1 MFCDIQATEPE
12 IKVSLTRVGVINL
25 KKLVKIHRK
34 NRRPIILLPTFNV
47 FVDLPSSQKGI
58 HMSRSPEVIEEV
70 IEKLVVR
77 ETYGVEELSVNIVK
91 KLFERHDYATRAE
104 VLMYGDYILEERSPI
119 TGKPSQG
126 VCKIIGRAYGVKDK
140 EGNIHI
146 KKMVGAE
153 VVGITACPCAQNL
166 LKEKTIQ
173 NLKEKGFSEEEIEKI
188 LDAVVVATHNQR
200 GIGTVMIEVPEGY
213 NVSIGKIIE
222 IIKKSMSGEVYE
234 LLKRVDEAYV
244 VEKAHRNPK
253 FVEDCAR
260 EMIKRIV
267 EEFKYLPDDT
277 QVLVRQV
284 NKESIHRHDAFAE
297 RRSTMGELRREL
309 NNL

>member
-1 MFCDIQATEPE
+1 MFCDVQATEPE
-12 IKVSLTRVGVINL
+12 IKISLTRVGIINL

-34 NRRPIILLPTFNV
+34 NKRPIILLPTFEV

-70 IEKLVVR
+70 IEKLVVK
-77 ETYGVEELSVNIVK
+77 EIYGIEELCVNIVK
-91 KLFERHDYATRAE
+91 KLFERHEYATRAE
-104 VLMYGDYILEERSPI
+104 VLMYGDYVLEERSPI
-119 TGKPSQG
+119 TNKPSQG
-126 VCKIIGRAYGVKDK
+126 ICKIIGRAYGIKDN

-166 LKEKTIQ
+166 LKEKTVQ
-173 NLKEKGFSEEEIEKI
+173 NLKKKGFSDEDIEKI

-222 IIKKSMSGEVYE
+222 IIRKSMSGEVYE
-234 LLKRVDEAYV
+234 LLKRVDEAHV
-244 VEKAHRNPK
+244 VETAHRNPK

-277 QVLVRQV
+277 QVLVRQI

-309 NNL
+309 NIS